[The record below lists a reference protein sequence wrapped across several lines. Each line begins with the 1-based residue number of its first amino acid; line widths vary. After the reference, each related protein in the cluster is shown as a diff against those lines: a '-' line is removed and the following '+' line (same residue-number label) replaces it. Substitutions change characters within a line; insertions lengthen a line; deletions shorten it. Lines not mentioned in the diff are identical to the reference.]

1 MTSTSSTTR
10 AIQSAGAPDF
20 NEVSFSAIAEIHK
33 QMAAIEETKNEI
45 GVNRIVPAVRPTPS
59 IITRL
64 LNLLSSVRFGVA
76 LLILLA
82 AASMIGM
89 LVMQTNVD
97 GFDKYFAGLTPSQ
110 KLLGGVLGFFDIYHA
125 WYFNALLLVLSLNI
139 VLASIERFPGAWNYI
154 VRPKLEVVAAWLR
167 RQPVTNTLEM
177 RAESRTALAA
187 RIAEATRKTGFKPIV
202 TEKGAR
208 TFILA
213 QRGAWNRLGA
223 YAVHVAL
230 LTIFFGGFMTAQFG
244 RTGSM
249 WMKPGESAGEMSE
262 TVFKI
267 EDMNTFRL
275 DKSTVNL
282 PFEVTCTDIQQK
294 LIRKEG
300 PITADNTIDW
310 LTRIKIKDKT
320 GEHEALVHM
329 NRPYDY
335 CPADSSKI
343 GCAIF
348 GGYRFFQASF
358 MNVGHARN
366 IILRLTPEAGGEPQ
380 EVKVARDG
388 STQLADGTKID
399 YVDFQP
405 DFQMQGSQVGTQS
418 GEYNNPAAIL
428 NVTTPAG
435 ERSRAF
441 AFAQELPSGA
451 PIGRAVAGYKFRLA
465 DFEKVPG
472 AHMLSVQRDPGTTIF
487 YAGSGM
493 LFVALSAVF
502 FFSHQRVWA
511 IIEPTAN
518 DAQAFSVVLGGNTN
532 RNVVALEDRF
542 KKLLQAITGQRQEVE
557 NS

>member
-1 MTSTSSTTR
+1 MNDARDSDPQTR
-10 AIQSAGAPDF
+10 QISNKSPF
-20 NEVSFSAIAEIHK
+20 NAIAELHK
-33 QMAAIEETKNEI
+33 QMSAIEETKSEI
-45 GVNRIVPAVRPTPS
+45 GVNRVAGAVRSSPS

-64 LNLLSSVRFGVA
+64 LNLLSSVRFGVT

-82 AASMIGM
+82 CASMIGM
-89 LVMQTNVD
+89 LIMQTNVD

-139 VLASIERFPGAWNYI
+139 VLASIERFPGAWNYV
-154 VRPKLEVVAAWLR
+154 VRPKLDVVAAWLR
-167 RQPVTNTLEM
+167 KQPVTNTLEM
-177 RAESRTALAA
+177 RADSRAALVE
-187 RIAEATRKTGFKPIV
+187 RIAAASRRTGFKPIV
-202 TEKGAR
+202 TEKGQR

-213 QRGAWNRLGA
+213 QRGTWNRLGA

-249 WMKPGESAGEMSE
+249 WLKPGAAAKEMSE

-267 EDMNTFRL
+267 EDTSTFRL
-275 DKSTVNL
+275 DKSTTAL

-294 LIRKEG
+294 LIRKDG

-310 LTRIKIKDKT
+310 MTRIKIKDET
-320 GEHEALVHM
+320 GEHDALVHM

-335 CPADSSKI
+335 R
-343 GCAIF
+343 
-348 GGYRFFQASF
+348 GYRFFQASF
-358 MNVGHARN
+358 MNVGHARH
-366 IILRLTPEAGGEPQ
+366 ITLRLTPEAGGAPQ
-380 EVKVARDG
+380 EVTVARDG

-399 YVDFQP
+399 FVDFQP
-405 DFQMQGSQVGTQS
+405 DFQMQGSQAGTQS
-418 GEYNNPAAIL
+418 GDYNNPAAIL
-428 NVTTPAG
+428 NVFSPKG

-451 PIGRAVAGYKFRLA
+451 PVGAAVAGYKFRLV
-465 DFEKVPG
+465 DFEKVPE

-487 YAGSGM
+487 YVGSGM

-511 IIEPTAN
+511 IVEETGAE
-518 DAQAFSVVLGGNTN
+518 AKTFQVVLGGNTN
-532 RNVVALEDRF
+532 RNVVALEDKF
-542 KKLLQAITGQRQEVE
+542 KKLLQAITGQPLEVK